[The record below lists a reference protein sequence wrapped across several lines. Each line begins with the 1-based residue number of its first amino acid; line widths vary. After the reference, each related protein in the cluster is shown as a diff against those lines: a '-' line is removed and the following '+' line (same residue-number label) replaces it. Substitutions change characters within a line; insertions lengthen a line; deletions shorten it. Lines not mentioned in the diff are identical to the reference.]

1 MRAIS
6 ATANVT
12 ATATVRR
19 RAARAAPLA
28 VVHLALAGA
37 AVGACGNFEDVS
49 TVLDLRVLGI
59 KAEPPEIYVD
69 RSMLASQTD
78 PFVST
83 FTALVVDPR
92 GAGRPV
98 SYSAIACP
106 REIDTV
112 TAATG
117 RNGVVCEH
125 NVPGMTPTSLDIISP
140 DTPAETTDPGPEHQ
154 ISFELSVPPPLL
166 ELAFMLDPFGAQG
179 FQLPIVVQLELGA
192 GTESVVATKRVIFS
206 QQLDDRPAQ
215 APNQNPVPGSI
226 RVYPARDAQRLP
238 IDPMVID
245 DGNPIELPPGG
256 QLWFEPMDTPREGY
270 STRLLTRDNPPQVI
284 TQDVEKETLRFAF
297 FATAGTFAPPETTT
311 VKSLLR
317 DEQAEPHLES
327 QYTAPAARPDNPM
340 VTVWIVTHD
349 ERGGA
354 SWVRRQLT
362 IGAP

>member
-1 MRAIS
+1 MRAMS
-6 ATANVT
+6 ATAV
-12 ATATVRR
+12 
-19 RAARAAPLA
+19 ARATGGQRASRAPLA
-28 VVHLALAGA
+28 AVALAGA
-37 AVGACGNFEDVS
+37 VAGACGNFENVS

-59 KAEPPEIYVD
+59 MAEPPEIYVD
-69 RSMLASQTD
+69 RSTLATQTD

-117 RNGVVCEH
+117 RNGVVCQH
-125 NVPGMTPTSLDIISP
+125 NVPGMTPSSLEIISP
-140 DTPAETTDPGPEHQ
+140 DTPAETGDPGPEHQ
-154 ISFELSVPPPLL
+154 IAFEFKVPPPLL
-166 ELAFMLDPFGAQG
+166 DLAFMLDPFGAQG

-192 GTESVVATKRVIFS
+192 GTESIVATKRMIFS
-206 QQLDDRPAQ
+206 QQLDPPRPPQ

-245 DGNPIELPPGG
+245 DAHPIELPARG
-256 QLWFEPMDTPREGY
+256 QLWFEPMDTPREAY
-270 STRLLTRDNPPQVI
+270 STRTLTRENPPQVI
-284 TQDVEKETLRFAF
+284 TQDVEQETLRFAF
-297 FATAGTFAPPETTT
+297 FASAGAFAPPETTT

-317 DEQAEPHLES
+317 DEQGEPHLES
-327 QYTAPAARPDNPM
+327 QYTAPAVRPDDPL
-340 VTVWIVTHD
+340 VTIWIVTHD
-349 ERGGA
+349 ERGGT
-354 SWVRRQLT
+354 SWIRRQLT
-362 IGAP
+362 IGPP